1 MWRYRF
7 LLFILFIPLA
17 IYTLWQ
23 SFRVFEPRYFLQ
35 RLTILFN
42 TKIKP
47 GGIWI
52 HAASVGEV
60 NAVVPLILKIHNEQP
75 DTPIT
80 LTSNTTTSAAIAKK
94 QLPESVQHIYF
105 PLDYYWAIKRIV
117 NKINPKEIFIVETEF
132 WPNLYTE
139 LRKRNI
145 PLIIINGRIS
155 EKTLYAKD
163 WLKNIYA
170 QILPLITKVYARSET
185 DQTRFI
191 ELGLA
196 ADKSEVLGNIKFS
209 SITEQHIEPIKFDHP
224 YVLAASTREDEEQII
239 VESWLKSRYQNHLLI
254 IVPRHPNRISEILT
268 QLKSFSVDIAVRS
281 KNDAVTSKTDIY
293 IADTIGELKAFI
305 AGSEFV
311 LMGGSFV
318 TKGGHNILEV
328 AQLGKAVVF
337 GPDMRSFE
345 DEAKTFIE
353 YNAGIQCDTT
363 NLHKIFNAL
372 LDDDKY
378 RKLIENNA
386 QKLIA
391 DNNNIDK
398 YYSTLHKYII

>member
-1 MWRYRF
+1 M
-7 LLFILFIPLA
+7 
-17 IYTLWQ
+17 
-23 SFRVFEPRYFLQ
+23 
-35 RLTILFN
+35 
-42 TKIKP
+42 
-47 GGIWI
+47 
-52 HAASVGEV
+52 
-60 NAVVPLILKIHNEQP
+60 
-75 DTPIT
+75 
-80 LTSNTTTSAAIAKK
+80 
-94 QLPESVQHIYF
+94 
-105 PLDYYWAIKRIV
+105 DYYWAIKRIV